1 MRRHPVSR
9 VLVVVLAVFLLG
21 GVGAT
26 PAHAEDPLPP
36 PIVPPGV
43 TTPPDG
49 DNEVPPGPTYVITP
63 GSEGTELGEPADQA
77 EIDEAKKASGTAP
90 GTKKI
95 PSAGPTRT
103 PGVTVAGPEAPA
115 QAPTAQGDPVSTG
128 PLGPWWA
135 VGAGALLLLVLVELG
150 RAATRRGA
158 VRVE

>member
-103 PGVTVAGPEAPA
+103 PGVTVAGPGGGRGRPA
-115 QAPTAQGDPVSTG
+115 AARARRAGSGGDPEG
-128 PLGPWWA
+128 C
-135 VGAGALLLLVLVELG
+135 GAC
-150 RAATRRGA
+150 
-158 VRVE
+158 RVTHPRFVTYLA